1 MESID
6 EVDTVT
12 DASFSSHDQ
21 TVPDAS
27 KCYLCAYCSK

>member
-12 DASFSSHDQ
+12 DASFNSHDQ
-21 TVPDAS
+21 TVLPTEVTI
-27 KCYLCAYCSK
+27 YT